1 LHAAPLERLERGGER
16 IHAHAFAVKRNADR
30 FDAQTL
36 QPRERA
42 LISRLFDD
50 YGVAALQKDSVHQIE
65 RLQGTRGD
73 EDLVGIAANA
83 GGAFEL
89 SCQKLA
95 QRPIAERAA
104 GEAVSGEVA
113 ALARQHV
120 VHRFDQCSERQLLG
134 VVMAAD
140 EIVFGETGP
149 FGRRRRQA
157 GGEQRSKVQRSHG
170 HSSLIPG
177 H

>member
-1 LHAAPLERLERGGER
+1 MPC
-16 IHAHAFAVKRNADR
+16 AVKRNADR
-30 FDAQTL
+30 FDTEPL
-36 QPRERA
+36 QPRQRA

-50 YGVAALQKDSVHQIE
+50 DGVAAFQEDSVHQIE
-65 RLQGTRGD
+65 RLQGARGD
-73 EDLVGIAANA
+73 ENLVGITANA

-89 SCQKLA
+89 SREKFA

-104 GEAVSGEVA
+104 GKAVSGEVT

-120 VHRFDQCSERQLLG
+120 VHRFDQRSKRQLLG

-149 FGRRRRQA
+149 LGRRRRQA
-157 GGEQRSKVQRSHG
+157 GREQRGKIERR
-170 HSSLIPG
+170 
-177 H
+177 